1 MPKFFRSI
9 SGREMVK
16 LLKKLGFFE
25 VSQKGSHIK
34 IRKELTAHVET
45 VIIPDHK
52 ELTPGT
58 FRNIL
63 KMADLSLEDFDK
75 LSNK

>member
-9 SGREMVK
+9 SGKEMTKVLSK
-16 LLKKLGFFE
+16 VGFLE
-25 VSQKGSHIK
+25 VSQKGSHMKLKRIQNDHK
-34 IRKELTAHVET
+34 DI
-45 VIIPDHK
+45 VIVPAHK

-63 KMADLSLEDFDK
+63 KMAGLSLKDFDK
-75 LSNK
+75 LRT